1 MTNISGVLVMKEK
14 SFCLVEI
21 PDYAL
26 NDFNKSTELTNQPSL
41 HIPLYNDL
49 PYYPEKEQ
57 EETLKPIK
65 INMWTLQEDE
75 VITDEEND
83 AFEVIYKF

>member
-1 MTNISGVLVMKEK
+1 
-14 SFCLVEI
+14 
-21 PDYAL
+21 
-26 NDFNKSTELTNQPSL
+26 
-41 HIPLYNDL
+41 LYNDL
-49 PYYPEKEQ
+49 PYYPEKER

-75 VITDEEND
+75 VNTDEEND